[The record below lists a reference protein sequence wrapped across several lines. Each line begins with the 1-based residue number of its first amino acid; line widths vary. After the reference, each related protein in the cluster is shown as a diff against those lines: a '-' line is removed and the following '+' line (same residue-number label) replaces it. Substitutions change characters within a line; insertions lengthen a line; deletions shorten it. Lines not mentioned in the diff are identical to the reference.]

1 MATVT
6 SAMTTPTTTTNS
18 SSSSSTTSLE
28 QAFDHIETIDIGGH
42 PTDIVYHRFAN
53 KLFLIIT
60 QHQKMANV
68 YTVRSHSHADPDM
81 ALGTAGPPTGV
92 NSRIYTIKHTFGASS
107 DEAEAAIRY
116 LMNFIDQRD
125 EIVLTL
131 ALKQIDKATLD
142 QIGGQLRKM
151 IN

>member
-1 MATVT
+1 
-6 SAMTTPTTTTNS
+6 MTTPTTTTNNGSS

-68 YTVRSHSHADPDM
+68 YTVRSHSHADPDV
-81 ALGTAGPPTGV
+81 ALGTGGSPPPPGA